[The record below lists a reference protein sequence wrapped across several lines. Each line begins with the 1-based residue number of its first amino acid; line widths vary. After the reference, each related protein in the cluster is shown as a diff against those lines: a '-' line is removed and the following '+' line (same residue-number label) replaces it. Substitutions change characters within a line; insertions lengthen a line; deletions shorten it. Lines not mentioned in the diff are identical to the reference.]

1 MIPDLVVWID
11 CDPDRAIERIKHA
24 TLRMS
29 SDKQEYFET
38 PEIQKTIRQGFND
51 LFTGEFKSLLHL
63 TNAAS
68 LVQSSTKED

>member
-11 CDPDRAIERIKHA
+11 CDPNRAIERIKHA

-38 PEIQKTIRQGFND
+38 PEIQKPYAKGSMIVYRCGKGGATVR
-51 LFTGEFKSLLHL
+51 
-63 TNAAS
+63 
-68 LVQSSTKED
+68 